1 MELTPMQYKSYVWPH
16 NPRTYTIQYVRKVAV
31 HKVPFGRYAMQDLGL
46 GRRVMKGEGEF
57 YGAGAYEE
65 FKKLASVF
73 YHSGPGTL
81 IHPVW
86 QSAKAYFVDLTLA
99 QEPRQDYVRYT
110 FTFWEDNDRYRE
122 QLEPVRPEA
131 GGGGQNSGRGSV
143 RGSGVSHGGLGGDP
157 VGHCA
162 GLGHDPGGT
171 VGVESADQE
180 SQCDPAGTASAGE
193 GVREWNG
200 PCFAMTGRSTPCP
213 RRWPGG

>member
-1 MELTPMQYKSYVWPH
+1 MQYKSYVWPH

-110 FTFWEDNDRYRE
+110 FTCWEDNDRYRE

-131 GGGGQNSGRGSV
+131 GGGGQTAGGEVSEAAVYHTVVSGETLWGIARAWGMTLGELLVLNPQIKNPNVIQPGQRLRV
-143 RGSGVSHGGLGGDP
+143 RG
-157 VGHCA
+157 
-162 GLGHDPGGT
+162 
-171 VGVESADQE
+171 
-180 SQCDPAGTASAGE
+180 
-193 GVREWNG
+193 
-200 PCFAMTGRSTPCP
+200 
-213 RRWPGG
+213 

>member
-99 QEPRQDYVRYT
+99 QMCIRDS
-110 FTFWEDNDRYRE
+110 
-122 QLEPVRPEA
+122 L
-131 GGGGQNSGRGSV
+131 
-143 RGSGVSHGGLGGDP
+143 L
-157 VGHCA
+157 
-162 GLGHDPGGT
+162 
-171 VGVESADQE
+171 
-180 SQCDPAGTASAGE
+180 
-193 GVREWNG
+193 
-200 PCFAMTGRSTPCP
+200 
-213 RRWPGG
+213 

>member
-99 QEPRQDYVRYT
+99 QEPRQDYVRC
-110 FTFWEDNDRYRE
+110 F
-122 QLEPVRPEA
+122 
-131 GGGGQNSGRGSV
+131 GR
-143 RGSGVSHGGLGGDP
+143 
-157 VGHCA
+157 
-162 GLGHDPGGT
+162 T
-171 VGVESADQE
+171 
-180 SQCDPAGTASAGE
+180 
-193 GVREWNG
+193 
-200 PCFAMTGRSTPCP
+200 MTGTGSSWSLSVQRREAADRQREGKCQRQRCITRWSRGRPCGAL
-213 RRWPGG
+213 RGPGA

>member
-86 QSAKAYFVDLTLA
+86 QSAKAYFVETLWVIA
-99 QEPRQDYVRYT
+99 RAWGMTLGELLVLNPQIKNPNVIQ
-110 FTFWEDNDRYRE
+110 
-122 QLEPVRPEA
+122 P
-131 GGGGQNSGRGSV
+131 GQRLRV
-143 RGSGVSHGGLGGDP
+143 RG
-157 VGHCA
+157 
-162 GLGHDPGGT
+162 
-171 VGVESADQE
+171 
-180 SQCDPAGTASAGE
+180 
-193 GVREWNG
+193 
-200 PCFAMTGRSTPCP
+200 
-213 RRWPGG
+213 

>member
-1 MELTPMQYKSYVWPH
+1 MQYKSYVWPH

-110 FTFWEDNDRYRE
+110 FTCWEDNDRYRE
-122 QLEPVRPEA
+122 QLEPSVQRREAADRQREGKRQRQRCITRWSRGRPCGA
-131 GGGGQNSGRGSV
+131 LRG
-143 RGSGVSHGGLGGDP
+143 
-157 VGHCA
+157 
-162 GLGHDPGGT
+162 PG
-171 VGVESADQE
+171 A
-180 SQCDPAGTASAGE
+180 
-193 GVREWNG
+193 
-200 PCFAMTGRSTPCP
+200 
-213 RRWPGG
+213 

>member
-131 GGGGQNSGRGSV
+131 GGGGQAAGGESSEAAVYHTVVSGETLWGIARAWGMTLGELLVLNPQIKNPNVIQPGQRLRV
-143 RGSGVSHGGLGGDP
+143 RG
-157 VGHCA
+157 
-162 GLGHDPGGT
+162 
-171 VGVESADQE
+171 
-180 SQCDPAGTASAGE
+180 
-193 GVREWNG
+193 
-200 PCFAMTGRSTPCP
+200 
-213 RRWPGG
+213 

>member
-1 MELTPMQYKSYVWPH
+1 MELTP
-16 NPRTYTIQYVRKVAV
+16 IQYVRKVAV

-131 GGGGQNSGRGSV
+131 GGGGQTAGGEVSEAAVYHTVVSGETLWGIARAWGMTLGELLVLNPQIKNPNVIQPGQRLRV
-143 RGSGVSHGGLGGDP
+143 RG
-157 VGHCA
+157 
-162 GLGHDPGGT
+162 
-171 VGVESADQE
+171 
-180 SQCDPAGTASAGE
+180 
-193 GVREWNG
+193 
-200 PCFAMTGRSTPCP
+200 
-213 RRWPGG
+213 